1 MQAKEPIVKQ
11 ILVSIS
17 LSPEGMAHIRAT
29 PDLQKAEM
37 EFVNRWKEEG
47 LLESFFISTDRTGAF
62 LLLRGVELGRAKEL
76 IGALPYF
83 PYMAQVQYFELEKQ
97 F

>member
-1 MQAKEPIVKQ
+1 MKR
-11 ILVSIS
+11 ILVSIM
-17 LSPEGMAHIRAT
+17 LSPEGLAHIRAT

-37 EFVNRWKEEG
+37 EFVDRWKEEG

-62 LLLRGVELGRAKEL
+62 LLLSGVEADRAKEL
-76 IGALPYF
+76 IGILPYF
-83 PYMAQVQYFELEKQ
+83 PYMAQVQYFELDKQ

>member
-1 MQAKEPIVKQ
+1 MPH

-29 PDLQKAEM
+29 PELQKAEM

-62 LLLRGVELGRAKEL
+62 LLLSGVEPGRAKEL
-76 IGALPYF
+76 IGSLPYF
-83 PYMAQVQYFELEKQ
+83 PYMSNVDYSEVDKQ